1 MTPRPMFVRLALLV
15 RRVFTCG
22 VDVTLSSVALL
33 SIKST
38 LTYIRDHD
46 NAPWSDMLILIAY
59 ILMTYFITR
68 SMFYD
73 IVYKRYSAYYA
84 FFMAPEPE
92 MFLGDTVFGSP
103 ISQFTHCVYDPI
115 QHAPSIGAGP
125 LAGERNAAEDSQ
137 HSSSAEMEM
146 QIFVKDRSRQNL
158 SLRVLVSDTVWL
170 AKVMIREA
178 EGIPPESQRL
188 IFNSKQLDD
197 SRSLLG
203 VMGLW
208 QAATYS

>member
-1 MTPRPMFVRLALLV
+1 
-15 RRVFTCG
+15 
-22 VDVTLSSVALL
+22 
-33 SIKST
+33 
-38 LTYIRDHD
+38 
-46 NAPWSDMLILIAY
+46 MLILILY

-73 IVYKRYSAYYA
+73 IVYKRHSAYYA
-84 FFMAPEPE
+84 LFMAPEPDI
-92 MFLGDTVFGSP
+92 FLGDTVFGSP
-103 ISQFTHCVYDPI
+103 ISQFMNCVYDPI